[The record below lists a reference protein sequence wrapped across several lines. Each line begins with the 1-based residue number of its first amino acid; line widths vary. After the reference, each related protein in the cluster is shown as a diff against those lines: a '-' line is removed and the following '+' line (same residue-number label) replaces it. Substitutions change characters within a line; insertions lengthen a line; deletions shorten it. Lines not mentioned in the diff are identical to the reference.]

1 MSKCCITG
9 CSLKGSPRLDES
21 IIREIYYFHCTI
33 TTLNK
38 LTSVRTIC
46 GNCMFQIRIA
56 ERKKAVL
63 KAISEAWNSQDLCSI
78 NQDTIYFPN

>member
-1 MSKCCITG
+1 
-9 CSLKGSPRLDES
+9 
-21 IIREIYYFHCTI
+21 
-33 TTLNK
+33 
-38 LTSVRTIC
+38 
-46 GNCMFQIRIA
+46 MFQIRIA